1 MDPPYTIEAF
11 AERELKI
18 AVHVKTGDEYFEQF
32 VEELRNMSMVQP
44 TFSPVQYDHE
54 TTLVCEKMGVRTLIL
69 QPSLSLA
76 KELGFTTIDASE
88 FFEPNRTSKLK
99 VEGLL
104 EELLCL

>member
-11 AERELKI
+11 VEKQPKI
-18 AVHVKTGDEYFEQF
+18 AVHVTSDEYFTRF
-32 VEELRNMSMVQP
+32 VEELRNMSIVP
-44 TFSPVQYDHE
+44 PAFSPIQYDHE
-54 TTLVCEKMGVRTLIL
+54 TVLVCAKMGIRTQIL

-76 KELGFTTIDASE
+76 KELRFTIAEASE
-88 FFEPNRTSKLK
+88 FFEPNSASNLK

>member
-11 AERELKI
+11 VAKEPKI
-18 AVHVKTGDEYFEQF
+18 AVHVTDDEHFERF
-32 VEELRNMSMVQP
+32 VEELRNMSVVP
-44 TFSPVQYDHE
+44 PAFSPVQYDHE
-54 TTLVCEKMGVRTLIL
+54 TALVCAKIGVRTQIL

-76 KELGFTTIDASE
+76 AELGFTTVEASI
-88 FFEPNRTSKLK
+88 FFESNNTSNSK

>member
-11 AERELKI
+11 VEREPKI
-18 AVHVKTGDEYFEQF
+18 AVHVTSDEYFERF
-32 VEELRNMSMVQP
+32 VDELRNMSVVQP

-54 TTLVCEKMGVRTLIL
+54 TTLVCAKMGIRTQIL

-76 KELGFTTIDASE
+76 KELGFSIVEASE
-88 FFEPNRTSKLK
+88 FFEQNNTSNLK